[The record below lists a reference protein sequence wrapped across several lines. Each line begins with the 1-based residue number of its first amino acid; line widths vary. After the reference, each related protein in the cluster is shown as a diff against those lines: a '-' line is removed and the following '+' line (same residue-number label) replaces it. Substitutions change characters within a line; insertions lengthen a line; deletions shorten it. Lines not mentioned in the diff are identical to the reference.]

1 MVLPGFA
8 GRVRMYV
15 MLIGYVACFKI
26 PRFAINTLIPFVV
39 RDMGLPTSLTPT
51 LLAAFHPGYICS
63 QIPGAAVVRRSGPKY
78 LATLQLAGCA
88 VFMAAMPW
96 AGNIKSRGVAVA
108 SLSALMACLGVVQG
122 PMSPVIS
129 QLQGA
134 WMPTGVERAIAV
146 RFTGLAHTVSRQ
158 RQTTRS
164 RQSLPD
170 SAN

>member
-88 VFMAAMPW
+88 AFMAAMPW

-108 SLSALMACLGVVQG
+108 SGSGVG
-122 PMSPVIS
+122 DISISPGSEKPESPRRARRVW
-129 QLQGA
+129 A
-134 WMPTGVERAIAV
+134 RVWAERLNV
-146 RFTGLAHTVSRQ
+146 
-158 RQTTRS
+158 
-164 RQSLPD
+164 
-170 SAN
+170 